1 MKARPQTPAEALP
14 RVEVHPLTT
23 ARFADVATLFDEGG
37 DPKWCSCM
45 YFRRPG
51 TSWSNSTGAANRDGL
66 RKLARSDPAPGL
78 MGYRDGR
85 PVGWVGLAPREDYDR
100 LASSKLLAPV
110 DDRPVWSIV
119 CFVVSRS
126 ARGQGV
132 ASAMLA
138 AAVDYA
144 RKHGARTIE
153 AYPLAQESGRVSA
166 ADAYHGP
173 QSMFERAG
181 FSVVATRRWN
191 AASRPRPIVRLEL

>member
-1 MKARPQTPAEALP
+1 
-14 RVEVHPLTT
+14 
-23 ARFADVATLFDEGG
+23 
-37 DPKWCSCM
+37 M
-45 YFRRPG
+45 YFRLPG
-51 TSWSNSTGAANRDGL
+51 TRWSNSTAATNRAGL
-66 RKLARSDPAPGL
+66 RTLAADDPAPGL
-78 MGYRDGR
+78 VGYSDGR
-85 PVGWVGLAPREDYDR
+85 PVAWVGLAPREDYDR

-110 DDRPVWSIV
+110 DEKPVWSIV

-126 ARGQGV
+126 ARGRGV

-144 RKHGARTIE
+144 REHGARTIE

-166 ADAYHGP
+166 AAAYHGP
-173 QSMFERAG
+173 QSMFEKAG